1 MRVGPIKLIPIYNE
15 TIWAGTKLA
24 VVRGYDWHGQGTS
37 WEISIHPS
45 AQSVIAEGT
54 YAGKTL
60 ASLIEA
66 DHDGML
72 GVKTDD
78 QDLLRAA
85 FLDAGESLSVQVHPG
100 EAYASRVSGDHGKTE
115 SWYIL
120 AANPGARLVAGSD
133 FKSKEEIRE
142 AIDSGTIEDHLY
154 HIEVKEGD
162 FVLVPS
168 GTLHALGAG
177 ILALE
182 IGTNSNTTYRFYDYN
197 RTDAS
202 GNHRQLHIDQS
213 LDVVVC
219 GQRGSCIET
228 PLDGLP
234 KCRRIADFP
243 EYTVDL
249 IDVCGAYTLAAH
261 PDTFRTLSC
270 VHGDAELT
278 EGAETTSLAYT
289 ESVFLPASCGDL
301 KISGNCRLL
310 VGTPRPHAV
319 MTIQEPAYRTDFS
332 EIRSGTAVS
341 CGVKKLKDIQSLFR
355 NTEGVDPETVLYEVK
370 TDDGDPAVKGSLS
383 YGLTTLYPMRVNGE
397 CAFTRG
403 HWHVDETVEEVYE
416 GEAGEGLL
424 MLMNHD
430 GKTWCEKVFP
440 GSVHHI
446 KGNLAHRL
454 INTGDVP
461 LKVRAV
467 WNPCAGHNYALT
479 EQHPF
484 AFRVFREEGAI
495 RTELHE

>member
-1 MRVGPIKLIPIYNE
+1 MGPIKLTPIYNE
-15 TIWAGTKLA
+15 TIWAGKKLA
-24 VVRGYDWHGQGTS
+24 AIRGYDWHGQGTS
-37 WEISIHPS
+37 WEVSIHPS
-45 AQSVIAEGT
+45 AQSVVA
-54 YAGKTL
+54 AGKDAGRTL
-60 ASLIEA
+60 ASLVAE

-72 GVKTDD
+72 GKLVDD

-85 FLDAGESLSVQVHPG
+85 FLDAKESLSVQVHPG
-100 EAYASRVSGDHGKTE
+100 EEYANRVSHDHGKTE

-120 AANPGARLVAGSD
+120 AADEGARLVAGSD
-133 FKSKEEIRE
+133 FSSRDEIKA
-142 AIDSGTIEDHLY
+142 AIDAGTIEDHLY
-154 HIEVKEGD
+154 HINVKEGD

-197 RTDAS
+197 RKDAN
-202 GNHRQLHIDQS
+202 GNLRELHIENS

-219 GQRGSCIET
+219 GQRGDCVST
-228 PLDGLP
+228 PIDGQP
-234 KCRRIADFP
+234 KVKRIADFP

-249 IDVCGAYTLAAH
+249 IDVCGSYVLPAH

-270 VHGDAELT
+270 VKGDAKLT
-278 EGAETTSLAYT
+278 ETNETTEIAFT
-289 ESVFLPASCGDL
+289 ESVFLPASCGEL
-301 KISGNCRLL
+301 QVSGNCRLL
-310 VGTPRPHAV
+310 VGTPRPHSV
-319 MTIQEPAYRTDFS
+319 MTIKEPAFHTDFS
-332 EIRSGTAVS
+332 ALRPGVEISSGT
-341 CGVKKLKDIQSLFR
+341 KRLKDIQNLFQ
-355 NTEGVDPETVLYEVK
+355 NTEGVDPETILYEVK
-370 TDDGDPAVKGSLS
+370 TDDGDPTVPGSLS
-383 YGLTTLYPMRVNGE
+383 YGLTTVYPVRINGE

-446 KGNLAHRL
+446 RGNLAHRL
-454 INTGDVP
+454 INTGDEP

-484 AFRVFREEGAI
+484 TFRVFKEKGEI
-495 RTELHE
+495 STKTNE